1 MNLKHA
7 NLETIALL
15 NQQFPEDFLRQDLA
29 AFQAENHRL
38 NAQLLELE
46 NQNAFLQQQISEVE
60 SEVFFDEQLRE
71 KEIETAH
78 FFRNLFLEAHFP
90 LLLLDAHGKVI
101 EINSTAAKFLEKP
114 REDFLQTNFRQYL
127 DKKSSVEFLKLIQV
141 YCQQQEECPTD
152 YVFCLK
158 NKTTFTLSLSKLSVA
173 WHQLSVYLCFIQ
185 PHNIKMMHEQALRID
200 NLIIEQLRE
209 AVMITD
215 TQSKIVRV
223 NQAFCEITGYHESE
237 VLGNS
242 PSLLSSGRHSPDFYQ
257 KMWLDLQHHG
267 WWAGEI
273 WNKRKSGEVYP
284 EWLQISRIH
293 DSYHGQN
300 YYAATFSD
308 ITERKAFQNHL
319 DKLAF
324 YDSLTQLPNRSLLKQ
339 FLAARLHRTEKGLQ
353 PLAVLFLDLDKFKD
367 VNDHFG
373 HDEGDLILKES
384 TQRIVSRIRE
394 TDIAARIGG
403 DEFVIVLSRF
413 KKKADVLSVVNDL
426 LQSLTLP
433 YITNKGVH
441 RLGGSI
447 GIAFYP
453 DHGETAEDLLRRA
466 DSAMYLAKRSGR
478 NRYEIFD
485 ESQEQDMLHSS
496 HLASLIWLALENPAE
511 HIEMH
516 YQPVFAVS
524 ELGKSYKYE
533 ALIRIYDQQRNRI
546 YPNDFINYAEQNGL
560 MPQLGYVLFEKT
572 CQDVVKAQLDPR
584 TRVGVN
590 LSALQFRD
598 EQLVTKLQQIAQVYN
613 LPLSTFNFEVTESA
627 TMENLDW
634 VSLALHDLKSKGC
647 RILLDD
653 FGTGFASL
661 SVLKTLP
668 VDVIKIDK
676 SFVDDLEYSEE
687 SKQLIVAMIG
697 MAKALKLK
705 VITEGVE
712 TQAQMDWLVAKGVD
726 YIQGYLLGKPQPY
739 FLDFSS

>member
-1 MNLKHA
+1 MKHA
-7 NLETIALL
+7 NLEPASLF

-29 AFQAENHRL
+29 AFKEENHRL

-46 NQNAFLQQQISEVE
+46 SQNAILQQQISEVE
-60 SEVFFDEQLRE
+60 AESFFGEQLRE
-71 KEIETAH
+71 REIETSL
-78 FFRNLFLEAHFP
+78 FFKSLFLDAHFP
-90 LLLLDAHGKVI
+90 MLLLDSHGKVL
-101 EINSTAAKFLEKP
+101 EINHFAAKVFKKT
-114 REDFLQTNFRQYL
+114 RESFLQTNFRFYM
-127 DKKSSVEFLKLIQV
+127 DKKSSMNFLKLMQL
-141 YCQQQEECPTD
+141 YCKNDSDECPTD
-152 YVFCLK
+152 HIFSFK
-158 NKTTFTLSLSKLSVA
+158 NGVSFTLSLSKVKVT
-173 WHQLSVYLCFIQ
+173 WHQMTAYLCFIQ
-185 PHNIKMMHEQALRID
+185 PLHFKMMSDQALRID

-215 TQSKIVRV
+215 TESKIVRV
-223 NQAFCEITGYHESE
+223 NQAFCEITGYLESE
-237 VLGNS
+237 VIGKS
-242 PSLLSSGRHSPDFYQ
+242 PAILSSGRHSPDFYQ

-273 WNKRKSGEVYP
+273 WNKRKSGEVFP

-293 DSYHGQN
+293 DAFNGKN

-339 FLAARLHRTEKGLQ
+339 FLSARLHRTEKGQQ
-353 PLAVLFLDLDKFKD
+353 PLAVLFLDLDKFKA

-373 HDEGDLILKES
+373 HDEGDLILKEA

-413 KKKADVLSVVNDL
+413 KKKANVLSVVDEL
-426 LQSLTLP
+426 LQSLASP
-433 YITNKGVH
+433 YVTVNGVH
-441 RLGGSI
+441 RLGASI
-447 GIAFYP
+447 GVAFYP
-453 DHGETAEDLLRRA
+453 EHGENAEDLLRRA
-466 DSAMYLAKRSGR
+466 DSAMYVAKRSGR

-485 ESQEQDMLHSS
+485 ESQEQDLLHSS
-496 HLASLIWLALENPAE
+496 HLASLIWRALEDPSA
-511 HIEMH
+511 HIQMQ
-516 YQPVFAVS
+516 YQPVFAVES
-524 ELGKSYKYE
+524 PSVSFKYE
-533 ALIRIYDQQRNRI
+533 ALIRIFDEQRKMV

-560 MPQLGYVLFEKT
+560 MPQLGYVLFEKV
-572 CQDVVKAQLDPR
+572 CQDLVAAQLDAGVR
-584 TRVGVN
+584 IGVN
-590 LSALQFRD
+590 LSPLQFRNED
-598 EQLVTKLQQIAQVYN
+598 LVTKLEQIAQRYD
-613 LPLSTFNFEVTESA
+613 LPLSRFNFEVTESA

-634 VSLALHDLKSKGC
+634 VNMALQDLKSKGC

-687 SKQLIVAMIG
+687 SKQLILAMIG

-712 TQAQMDWLVAKGVD
+712 TQAQMDWLVSKGVD

-739 FLDFSS
+739 FLDSST